1 MKIKKVIAWTLSCI
15 LSLAIDCGGNLL
27 TVKAKQESDTGR
39 IGYVFQVK
47 DYVDVEDE
55 TCYGIT
61 GDGIDYAMAQNEHD
75 LILQIPMADIEEG
88 QYEIHVNYSYKGEN
102 TYVNL
107 KTAGTDSW
115 FAIPGSSIDQLDVF
129 GDYAFDQGGFTYT
142 GKARSYALTNQDT
155 IEIYR
160 GGEWIWIHSI
170 ELVPT
175 GTYEAK
181 DFSVASTAV
190 SDSTDYVYSDDSQG
204 QLVEI
209 PLTGIQ
215 EGQYII
221 DINYSYCGENT
232 YARLEAGESD
242 TWYMIPGTSQNE
254 WGVFDVYTC
263 KEDSGKAK
271 LFQLSADDTLRF
283 YRGGKD
289 DSSDSWIWINSITL
303 KLKNDVNMD
312 GVVNCKDVQTILGI
326 ASGEISSSQ
335 GQTELADQNND
346 GIVTAVDG
354 LLLLKKIV

>member
-1 MKIKKVIAWTLSCI
+1 M
-15 LSLAIDCGGNLL
+15 
-27 TVKAKQESDTGR
+27 
-39 IGYVFQVK
+39 
-47 DYVDVEDE
+47 
-55 TCYGIT
+55 
-61 GDGIDYAMAQNEHD
+61 
-75 LILQIPMADIEEG
+75 
-88 QYEIHVNYSYKGEN
+88 
-102 TYVNL
+102 
-107 KTAGTDSW
+107 
-115 FAIPGSSIDQLDVF
+115 
-129 GDYAFDQGGFTYT
+129 
-142 GKARSYALTNQDT
+142 TNQDT

-190 SDSTDYVYSDDSQG
+190 SDSIDYVYSDDSQG

>member
-1 MKIKKVIAWTLSCI
+1 MKIKKVIVWTLIGI
-15 LSLAIDCGGNLL
+15 LSVAIDCGGNIIK
-27 TVKAKQESDTGR
+27 VKAKKESDTGR
-39 IGYVFQVK
+39 IGYVFQAK
-47 DYVDVEDE
+47 DYVDVEDD
-55 TCYGIT
+55 THYGIT
-61 GDGIDYAMAQNEHD
+61 EDGIDYAMAQNEHD
-75 LILQIPMADIEEG
+75 LILRIPMTHIEEG

-142 GKARSYALTNQDT
+142 GKTRSYALTNQDN

-170 ELVPT
+170 ELVPS

-181 DFSVASTAV
+181 SFSVASTGV
-190 SDSTDYVYSDDSQG
+190 SNSVDYVYSDDSQAK
-204 QLVEI
+204 LVEI
-209 PLTGIQ
+209 PLTGIRD
-215 EGQYII
+215 GQYII
-221 DINYSYCGENT
+221 DINYSYYGENT
-232 YARLEAGESD
+232 FARLEAGESEF
-242 TWYMIPGTSQNE
+242 WYMIPGTSQNE
-254 WGVFDVYTC
+254 FGVFDIYTC
-263 KEDSGKAK
+263 KEENGKAK
-271 LFQLSADDTLRF
+271 VFTLSAEDTLRF

-312 GVVNCKDVQTILGI
+312 GVVNCMDVQTILEI
-326 ASGEISSSQ
+326 ASGEISRSQ

-346 GIVTAVDG
+346 GIITAVDG